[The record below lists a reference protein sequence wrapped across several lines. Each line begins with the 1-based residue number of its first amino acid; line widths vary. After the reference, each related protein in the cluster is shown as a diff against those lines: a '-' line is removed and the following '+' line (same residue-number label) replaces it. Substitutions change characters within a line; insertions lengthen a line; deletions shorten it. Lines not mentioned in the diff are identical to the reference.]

1 MVIQLVY
8 MGESGYLAIKG
19 IKPDKDNVM
28 VGEITIVV
36 SPTYIER
43 QERYHIEKELLV
55 TDNFLIPMAYISNF
69 LVNNDCVQTGEDGKD
84 YVILKEVEFNLEQ

>member
-8 MGESGYLAIKG
+8 LGESGYLAIEG
-19 IKPDKDNVM
+19 IKPDKDNAM
-28 VGEITIVV
+28 AGEITIVA

-43 QERYHIEKELLV
+43 QERYHIEKELLI

-69 LVNNDCVQTGEDGKD
+69 LVNNGCVQTGEDGKD
-84 YVILKEVEFNLEQ
+84 YVILKEVEFKIEQ